1 VSFEAAAW
9 FPTLRLTRRK
19 ICETGP
25 GPTAP
30 GLVEELQDNS
40 LLTRVAEGDQDA
52 FASLYTRYTRLVHS
66 IATRIL
72 RDATEAEDLV
82 QDLFLFIQRK
92 CGVFDSSKSSA
103 RSWIVQMTYQR
114 AIERR
119 RYLATRQFYTRAEFQ
134 VKVDHLV
141 GRPTLEDDYSPEV
154 VFGRNGLRRAL
165 EALSKDQRETLRL
178 YFFEELRD
186 GYVCCWCQVDRG
198 QLIVIP
204 HPHSRQI
211 VRHFEYPSQAEIVG
225 RVTGVTMRIVRE
237 KPFERA

>member
-1 VSFEAAAW
+1 LIAHLCSGDSEALA
-9 FPTLRLTRRK
+9 
-19 ICETGP
+19 
-25 GPTAP
+25 
-30 GLVEELQDNS
+30 
-40 LLTRVAEGDQDA
+40 LLFQRHA
-52 FASLYTRYTRLVHS
+52 RLVRS
-66 IATRIL
+66 VATRIL
-72 RDATEAEDLV
+72 RDAAEAEDLV

-141 GRPTLEDDYSPEV
+141 GRPTLEDDYSPEA

-165 EALSKDQRETLRL
+165 DALSKDQRETLRL

-237 KPFERA
+237 KPSERA